1 MVTYFLCFD
10 QREKK
15 RETERQRQVEAE
27 EEEDKRVKE
36 GRGEWKEGEGERE
49 EGRGKRK
56 KGRRRGRKTPN
67 RPGTKILKQWLYPL
81 INTGFLGHLTGSVY
95 ILCTYF

>member
-10 QREKK
+10 QRKK
-15 RETERQRQVEAE
+15 RRETERQRQAEAKKE
-27 EEEDKRVKE
+27 EGKRVKE
-36 GRGEWKEGEGERE
+36 RGGEWKEGEG
-49 EGRGKRK
+49 K
-56 KGRRRGRKTPN
+56 KGRRRGKKGPN

-81 INTGFLGHLTGSVY
+81 LNIGFLGHLTGSAN

>member
-10 QREKK
+10 QREKR
-15 RETERQRQVEAE
+15 RETERQRQAEAE
-27 EEEDKRVKE
+27 KEEDKRVKE
-36 GRGEWKEGEGERE
+36 RGGEWKEGEG
-49 EGRGKRK
+49 K
-56 KGRRRGRKTPN
+56 KGRRGKKGPN

-81 INTGFLGHLTGSVY
+81 LNTGFLGHLTGSAN